1 MKKTESTKA
10 VAAALPAA
18 LLSALGAVIL
28 LLAVLLSIGCTAG
41 PEPIEEPPPG
51 PDPVLMERAGELI
64 QGASPEQLREAV
76 QMLEGPARSFPE
88 AQVSASFAVALFDLL
103 YPQLAE
109 TDYLEA
115 GSIPAYGGAYSRT
128 LDRARAGQ
136 PPLSGVSSQSDA
148 GEEFF
153 DLVVPALFLS
163 RLSDPAV
170 VSPAELSGYLG
181 LLDRARRRNRSSA
194 LPPYLQGGIRELEG
208 NPDRAATLYR
218 ESLDRAPSF
227 YPAAQALA
235 VLLLKKGQAEQAAT
249 LLEQI
254 AGRLPQVGSLQYPL
268 AEAYYESGQLE
279 AASAAVAKVL
289 LKDPDRP
296 DALLLR
302 ARVLAAEGNWNQALR
317 LLNLL
322 LYQHPDNQEAYLL
335 AARLRYE
342 EAADPEGALELL
354 TEAENQFPE
363 AAEFPELAGRIYLD
377 TGRDGEGLNQ
387 LQRALDLDPGRV
399 STLRLLL
406 SNAMDMQRWLQSA
419 IYLSEI
425 LEQEQSEQDLLQAI
439 EIYRSL
445 GDPAQVLYYAEQMY
459 RGNPSVEN
467 LVVYTRALL
476 AEGQAQQ
483 AAVLVEQG
491 LEQAQTP
498 ALHGTLL
505 TLQASMTEDPEKA
518 MALVR
523 EALMEHPQN
532 YPALVKIT
540 ELYVDQRELRKAS
553 LYLKQAIA
561 LDPNNAALR
570 VQLQSIEK
578 ALGTQDRPR
587 DSQ

>member
-1 MKKTESTKA
+1 MKISESIKA
-10 VAAALPAA
+10 VSIILRSALP
-18 LLSALGAVIL
+18 SALGAAIV

-41 PEPIEEPPPG
+41 PKPSEEPPSE
-51 PDPVLMERAGELI
+51 PDPVLMERAGQLI
-64 QGASPEQLREAV
+64 QGASPEQLRQAV
-76 QMLEGPARSFPE
+76 QMLEGPARSFPA
-88 AQVSASFAVALFDLL
+88 AQELASFAAALFDLL

-109 TDYLEA
+109 SDYLAA
-115 GSIPAYGGAYSRT
+115 GSIPAYRGAYSRT

-136 PPLSGVSSQSDA
+136 LPLEGIPSRGDA
-148 GEEFF
+148 EEDFF
-153 DLVVPALFLS
+153 ALVVPALFLA
-163 RLSDPAV
+163 RLSDPAA
-170 VSPAELSGYLG
+170 VSPAELSGYLEI
-181 LLDRARRRNRSSA
+181 LDQARRLNRSSA
-194 LPPYLQGGIRELEG
+194 LPPYLQGRIRELEDDA
-208 NPDRAATLYR
+208 DRAATLYR
-218 ESLDRAPSF
+218 ESLKRAASF

-235 VLLLKKGQAEQAAT
+235 VLLLKKGQAEQAAA

-254 AGRLPQVGSLQYPL
+254 AGQLPQIGSIHYPL

-279 AASAAVAKVL
+279 AAAATVAKVL
-289 LKDPDRP
+289 LEDPDRP

-322 LYQHPDNQEAYLL
+322 LYQHPDSQEAYLL

-342 EAADPEGALELL
+342 KAADPEGALELL
-354 TEAENQFPE
+354 SEAENQFPE

-377 TGRDGEGLNQ
+377 TGRDGEGLIQ

-399 STLRLLL
+399 ATLRLLL
-406 SNAMDMQRWLQSA
+406 ANAMDMQRWLQSA

-445 GDPAQVLYYAEQMY
+445 GDPAQALYYAEQLY
-459 RGNPSVEN
+459 QGNPSVEN
-467 LVVYTRALL
+467 LVVYAQSLL
-476 AEGQAQQ
+476 AEDQVQQ
-483 AAVLVEQG
+483 AADLVEQG

-498 ALHGTLL
+498 ELHSTLL
-505 TLQASMTEDPEKA
+505 TLQASMTEDPDETL
-518 MALVR
+518 ALLR
-523 EALMEHPQN
+523 EALLEHPQN
-532 YPALVKIT
+532 YLALVKIT

-561 LDPNNAALR
+561 LNPNNAALR

-578 ALGTQDRPR
+578 ALGTQD
-587 DSQ
+587 

>member
-1 MKKTESTKA
+1 MKKIESIKA
-10 VAAALPAA
+10 EAAALPAA
-18 LLSALGAVIL
+18 LLSALGAAMV
-28 LLAVLLSIGCTAG
+28 LLAVLLAAGCTAV
-41 PEPIEEPPPG
+41 PEPIEEPPAG
-51 PDPVLMERAGELI
+51 PDPALLERAGELI

-76 QMLEGPARSFPE
+76 LMLEDPARSFPE
-88 AQVSASFAVALFDLL
+88 AEDLAAFAVALFDLL
-103 YPQLAE
+103 YPQLTE
-109 TDYLEA
+109 SGYLGA
-115 GSIPAYGGAYSRT
+115 GSIPPYRGAYSRT

-136 PPLSGVSSQSDA
+136 PPLSGLPSQNDA
-148 GEEFF
+148 GDEFF
-153 DLVVPALFLS
+153 DLVVPALFLV
-163 RLSDPAV
+163 RPADPAAL
-170 VSPAELSGYLG
+170 SPAELSALFG
-181 LLDRARRRNRSSA
+181 LLEQARRRNRSSA
-194 LPPYLQGGIRELEG
+194 LPLYLQGRIRELEG
-208 NPDRAATLYR
+208 NPERAAALYQ

-235 VLLLKKGQAEQAAT
+235 VLLLKQGEAERAAE

-254 AGRLPQVGSLQYPL
+254 AGRLPRIGSIEYPL
-268 AEAYYESGQLE
+268 AEAYYQTGQLE
-279 AASAAVAKVL
+279 AASAAVARVL
-289 LKDPDRP
+289 LEEPDRT

-322 LYQHPDNQEAYLL
+322 LYQHPDSQAAYLL
-335 AARLRYE
+335 GARLRYE

-354 TEAENQFPE
+354 TEAENQFPQ

-419 IYLSEI
+419 IYLSQI

-445 GDPAQVLYYAEQMY
+445 GDPAQVLYYAEQLY
-459 RGNPSVEN
+459 QGNPSVDN
-467 LVVYTRALL
+467 LVVYAQALL
-476 AEGQAQQ
+476 AEGRGQQ
-483 AAVLVEQG
+483 AGALIEQG

-498 ALHGTLL
+498 ALHSTLL
-505 TLQASMTEDPEKA
+505 TLQASMTEDPAKA
-518 MALVR
+518 LGLVR
-523 EALMEHPQN
+523 EALMEYPRN
-532 YPALVKIT
+532 YLALVKIT
-540 ELYVDQRELRKAS
+540 DLYVDQRELRKAS

-570 VQLQSIEK
+570 VRLQSIEK
-578 ALGTQDRPR
+578 ALGTQERPGN
-587 DSQ
+587 SP